1 MLAINESLL
10 LYGVRGAELNRSNVP
25 HSEGRMKARKAS
37 ANGFIC
43 GQAGCMQLSLSILVF
58 FMSLVA
64 VDFLAPPHF
73 TGPALWLSAFLPG
86 SRLRLVQVSC
96 NQLRRVLAPETE
108 LSSAS
113 PRLAWDFAAQPS
125 SSVQQ
130 LSATLGGLVAKRAVR
145 VLCLLGR
152 PPRIHSLASC
162 LACLSFFPSSSSL
175 LAPLLIV
182 YAAFLRQ
189 PRRSSLAIFSAPSV
203 PLTSPLSIIL
213 ADPTKTF
220 FRFTCFAR

>member
-1 MLAINESLL
+1 
-10 LYGVRGAELNRSNVP
+10 
-25 HSEGRMKARKAS
+25 MKARKAS

-96 NQLRRVLAPETE
+96 NQLRRVLAPNTE

-113 PRLAWDFAAQPS
+113 PRLACDFAAQPS

-130 LSATLGGLVAKRAVR
+130 LSATSWRLGSQKSGACA
-145 VLCLLGR
+145 LLAW
-152 PPRIHSLASC
+152 P
-162 LACLSFFPSSSSL
+162 PSSHPLPRVMPGLSVFLPLLLLSPCSSSHCLCSLPSLTASVVSSHLLCSFCSTHVSSL
-175 LAPLLIV
+175 HH
-182 YAAFLRQ
+182 
-189 PRRSSLAIFSAPSV
+189 PRRSHQDFFPLHLLRSV
-203 PLTSPLSIIL
+203 EG
-213 ADPTKTF
+213 K
-220 FRFTCFAR
+220 ARS